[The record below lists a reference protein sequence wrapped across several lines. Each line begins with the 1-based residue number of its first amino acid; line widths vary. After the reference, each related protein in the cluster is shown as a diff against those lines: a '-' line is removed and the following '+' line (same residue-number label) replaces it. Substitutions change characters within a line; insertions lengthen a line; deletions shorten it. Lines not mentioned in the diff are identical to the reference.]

1 MCKCNTPFHTLN
13 SILETGNCTCI
24 SCKEQKIKWTL
35 GLHKA
40 LTKQRFENIM
50 EYFAVAYW
58 LWVARAL
65 PLPLMMPLP
74 LALGWQDENCILGGS
89 LSNYDDN
96 HNDDFKKNKRF
107 NDQNNSSAHAARFLV
122 HFFEVHC
129 TTSTW
134 NLPMRRFMEDL
145 ILILIRGSQ
154 SGQEKRW
161 DKSFQVLAKEP
172 LSTDSHQ
179 AISKNLSGR
188 RLRLAQKMLCIIVP
202 NRQTVSPEFFSWVHT
217 QRLLSRSRLVWLM
230 HHRSACSQETFSL
243 I

>member
-1 MCKCNTPFHTLN
+1 MCKCNTPFQTLN

-40 LTKQRFENIM
+40 LTKRRFENIM

-89 LSNYDDN
+89 LSNYDDD

-122 HFFEVHC
+122 HFFDVHC
-129 TTSTW
+129 STSTW

-145 ILILIRGSQ
+145 ILGDPGAVSRVRRKGETKVFKYWQ
-154 SGQEKRW
+154 
-161 DKSFQVLAKEP
+161 KSP
-172 LSTDSHQ
+172 W
-179 AISKNLSGR
+179 
-188 RLRLAQKMLCIIVP
+188 VP
-202 NRQTVSPEFFSWVHT
+202 TLTKLFPK
-217 QRLLSRSRLVWLM
+217 
-230 HHRSACSQETFSL
+230 